1 MQQQVI
7 HIHPRAPQKPA
18 EGTPCNGCGVCCMLE
33 PCPIGVLVSRRIRG
47 ECKALAWSDQ
57 AGRYH
62 CGVLAKAYEGARP
75 GVDGRKASIWRR
87 AWWRWVHRMIA
98 AGVGC
103 DAALQTEREMPQDK

>member
-33 PCPIGVLVSRRIRG
+33 PCPIGVLVSRRIKG
-47 ECKALAWSDQ
+47 ECKALTWSDQ

-62 CGVLAKAYEGARP
+62 CGVLARAYEQARP
-75 GVDGRKASIWRR
+75 GVDGRKAPIWRR

-103 DAALQTEREMPQDK
+103 DAALQTEAELPQDK